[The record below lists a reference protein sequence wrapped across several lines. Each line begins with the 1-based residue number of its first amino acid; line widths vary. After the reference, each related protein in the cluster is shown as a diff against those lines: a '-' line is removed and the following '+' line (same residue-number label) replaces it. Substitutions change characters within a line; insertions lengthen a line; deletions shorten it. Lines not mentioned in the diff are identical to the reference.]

1 MPKAKDF
8 TAEDQVKAPRLSS
21 EPPPLSP
28 EGRDSEW
35 KENLDAGHENGPT
48 TMHEEKGWRA
58 DKLSKP

>member
-8 TAEDQVKAPRLSS
+8 TAADQVEAPRPAS

-28 EGRDSEW
+28 GGDDAEW
-35 KENLDAGHENGPT
+35 KENLDAGHDNGPT
-48 TMHEEKGWRA
+48 TMHREQGWRA

>member
-1 MPKAKDF
+1 MPQDKDF
-8 TAEDQVKAPRLSS
+8 IPEDQVKAPRPAS
-21 EPPPLSP
+21 EQPPLSP
-28 EGRDSEW
+28 DG

>member
-8 TAEDQVKAPRLSS
+8 TPEDQVKTPRPT
-21 EPPPLSP
+21 ERPPLSP
-28 EGRDSEW
+28 DGNDAEW

-48 TMHEEKGWRA
+48 TMHQEKGWRA

>member
-1 MPKAKDF
+1 MPQDKDF
-8 TAEDQVKAPRLSS
+8 TPEDQVKTPRPTS
-21 EPPPLSP
+21 EQPPLSP
-28 EGRDSEW
+28 GGNDAEW